1 MPTRTGVPTV
11 ANQARQALMPLAV
24 FAKRRTS
31 SAWATSNHRA
41 EISTPNVWMV
51 ITCLQRGRRL
61 AKERT
66 DPSGHPGACRLGRL
80 GYRPTWTRP
89 RLRTRDKLFW
99 VVVRALRRDWRRHLI
114 LVRPESVIRW
124 HRQAWRFFWRW
135 RSRAPLGRPRLSAE
149 VRHLIARMVRD
160 NPRWGSERIRGELL
174 KLGLVASK
182 RSIQRYRRR
191 GPAHPASQTWRT
203 FLTNHA
209 TTCGQL
215 ICSRY
220 LRSRSRRC
228 TSWSS

>member
-80 GYRPTWTRP
+80 GYRPTWVVLGVRGLFPTAPSQRQAQKQA
-89 RLRTRDKLFW
+89 LRT
-99 VVVRALRRDWRRHLI
+99 
-114 LVRPESVIRW
+114 S
-124 HRQAWRFFWRW
+124 
-135 RSRAPLGRPRLSAE
+135 RSRAPRAPPQHTGRKSCRTLAGVE
-149 VRHLIARMVRD
+149 RHDVRAML
-160 NPRWGSERIRGELL
+160 EYLL
-174 KLGLVASK
+174 L
-182 RSIQRYRRR
+182 
-191 GPAHPASQTWRT
+191 
-203 FLTNHA
+203 
-209 TTCGQL
+209 
-215 ICSRY
+215 
-220 LRSRSRRC
+220 
-228 TSWSS
+228 